1 VFYGSTG
8 ETWTYTSPDLRSF
21 QRAPI
26 EIGHIDGSRAFLLD
40 GPPSGTAVV
49 TRGAAELFGIETGV
63 DES

>member
-1 VFYGSTG
+1 
-8 ETWTYTSPDLRSF
+8 
-21 QRAPI
+21 
-26 EIGHIDGSRAFLLD
+26 LD